1 MRLRKH
7 RNTSTGVL
15 REKNYFHRDTVQD
28 SEQPKLLSSDA
39 AKPDRATFLAH
50 IEYGDH
56 VVVSND
62 IFALLVLRVISEG
75 VITGGESC
83 GA

>member
-50 IEYGDH
+50 IEYG
-56 VVVSND
+56 
-62 IFALLVLRVISEG
+62 ITLLSLMTYLLYWYSV
-75 VITGGESC
+75 
-83 GA
+83 